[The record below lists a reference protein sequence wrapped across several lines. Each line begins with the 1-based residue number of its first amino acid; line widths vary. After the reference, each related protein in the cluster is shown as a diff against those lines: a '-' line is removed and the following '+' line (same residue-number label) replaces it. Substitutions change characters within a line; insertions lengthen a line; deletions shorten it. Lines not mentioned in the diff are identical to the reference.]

1 MKKLDKSNTK
11 PEHGSMKKCLTILA
25 CITLI
30 SLPVHA
36 VDNFT
41 RGFVFDGATGEKTGA
56 DLEDLVT
63 QAVFNRNDSG
73 TNRLYDFV
81 TLDLDANDPP
91 RLRVKPYGVSTN
103 SIATNGVDSVN
114 IKDYTIS
121 STDYGSNSIPTA
133 AYGSNSIPTA
143 ALTGRAD
150 AGTNN
155 VNGCV
160 TYDKLATNVLD
171 VTAVYQVALAAGTND
186 IPRTNAIRFV
196 SAWAVATTAT
206 NSLTTLAGQI
216 STTSDTYQVMG
227 YARAQYG
234 TGHPGAAPDVD
245 QLVFIVPP
253 MYYGQI
259 VVTVTNGAAS
269 WASWVLPKK

>member
-1 MKKLDKSNTK
+1 MKNLDKRNIVLEYGT
-11 PEHGSMKKCLTILA
+11 MKKCLTILA
-25 CITLI
+25 CITLF
-30 SLPVHA
+30 SLPVQA
-36 VDNFT
+36 VDNFV
-41 RGFVFDGATGEKTGA
+41 RGHVFDGATGEKTGA

-63 QAVFNRNDSG
+63 QAVWNRNDSG
-73 TNRLYDFV
+73 TNRMYDFV

-133 AYGSNSIPTA
+133 ALIGKIDS
-143 ALTGRAD
+143 
-150 AGTNN
+150 GTNN

-160 TYDKLATNVLD
+160 TVDKLATNVLD
-171 VTAVYQVALAAGTND
+171 VTAVYQAALSAGTND

-196 SAWAVATTAT
+196 SVWG
-206 NSLTTLAGQI
+206 TLAGTSYTNAYVLLVGQI
-216 STTSDTYQVMG
+216 STTNNSYQPMAYSRETY
-227 YARAQYG
+227 AASR
-234 TGHPGAAPDVD
+234 PGGVVPFK
-245 QLVFIVPP
+245 QMTFIVPP